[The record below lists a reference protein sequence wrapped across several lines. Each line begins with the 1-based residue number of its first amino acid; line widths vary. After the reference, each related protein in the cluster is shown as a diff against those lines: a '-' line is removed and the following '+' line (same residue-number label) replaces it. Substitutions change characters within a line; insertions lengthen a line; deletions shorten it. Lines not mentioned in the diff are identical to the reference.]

1 MRSMR
6 EMSRALSRALTCVV
20 LMMVLMPAMALAQ
33 APQEPAGEP
42 RAGGEVNLVLPDLSS
57 VDVGGY
63 SSRTLLMAGLGVS
76 ALGMLFG
83 LVILT
88 QLKNLPVHRSMREIS
103 ELIYETCKT
112 YLLTQGKFIAIL
124 EIFIAVVIVLYFG
137 ILTGLEPLRVGI
149 ILLFS
154 VVGILGSY
162 GVAGSAS
169 G

>member
-1 MRSMR
+1 MR
-6 EMSRALSRALTCVV
+6 EMSRALSRVLTCFV
-20 LMMVLMPAMALAQ
+20 LLMVLMPALALAQ
-33 APQEPAGEP
+33 APQAPAGEP

-57 VDVGGY
+57 VDVGGF

-137 ILTGLEPLRVGI
+137 FLTGLEPLRVGI
-149 ILLFS
+149 I
-154 VVGILGSY
+154 
-162 GVAGSAS
+162 AS
-169 G
+169 SDST